1 MTTVKIVLKCKL
13 HIRKYKYHKKVQNLK
28 KYYTQYTSTQK
39 NTINLLKKT
48 RNNPET
54 SIITGSGIAS
64 TLTVLLVAL
73 LEEASTPPSRVFS
86 IRVFLLLEKIAHH
99 LSNY

>member
-1 MTTVKIVLKCKL
+1 M
-13 HIRKYKYHKKVQNLK
+13 
-28 KYYTQYTSTQK
+28 
-39 NTINLLKKT
+39 T

-54 SIITGSGIAS
+54 CITTGSGIAS

-86 IRVFLLLEKIAHH
+86 IRVFLLLEKIPT
-99 LSNY
+99 LE

>member
-1 MTTVKIVLKCKL
+1 M
-13 HIRKYKYHKKVQNLK
+13 
-28 KYYTQYTSTQK
+28 
-39 NTINLLKKT
+39 T

-54 SIITGSGIAS
+54 CITTGSGIAS

-86 IRVFLLLEKIAHH
+86 IRVFLLLEKIPRP
-99 LSNY
+99 LSQY